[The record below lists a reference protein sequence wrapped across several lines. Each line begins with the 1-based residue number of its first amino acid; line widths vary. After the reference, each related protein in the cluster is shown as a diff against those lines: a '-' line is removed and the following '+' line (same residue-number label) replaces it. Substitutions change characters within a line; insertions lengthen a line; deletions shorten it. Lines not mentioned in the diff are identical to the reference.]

1 MTLSVSRVSLV
12 TGGAGFIGFNLCK
25 RLLLQGDHVICVD
38 DMTSGMLQH
47 VDELQ
52 RHENFRFLR
61 HDVCEPLSLKVDR
74 IFNLACPAS
83 PPAYQADP
91 IKTAL
96 TSVLGVRN
104 VLELALANDARL
116 LHTSTSE
123 VYGDPLEHPQRESY
137 NGNVKTMGPR
147 ACYDEGKR
155 CAEALLYDYHRVRGA
170 DVRVVRIFNTYGPGM
185 RADDGRAVSN
195 FVVQALAGE
204 DLTVYGDGSYTRSF
218 CYVDDLVDGI
228 LLLMELDGDHPQPV
242 NLGNPHE
249 IAINELAELV
259 LAATGSRSR
268 IVHLANAVDDP
279 KVRCPDIT
287 RAMNLLGWRPR
298 VDIADGLR
306 PTVDYFGGAVT
317 GWSRPFRSSRNAM
330 QSQGRW
336 FPRGDLPP
344 QPEGGRP

>member
-1 MTLSVSRVSLV
+1 MATTDQKVSLV

-25 RLLLQGDHVICVD
+25 KLLYFGEKVICVD
-38 DMTSGMLQH
+38 DMTSGIPQH
-47 VDELQ
+47 VVELQ
-52 RHENFRFLR
+52 RHENFHFLR

-91 IKTAL
+91 IKTTL

-104 VLELALANDARL
+104 MLELALANNARI

-155 CAEALLYDYHRVRGA
+155 CAETLLHDYHRIHGA
-170 DVRVVRIFNTYGPGM
+170 DIRVVRIFNTYGPGM

-218 CYVDDLVDGI
+218 CYVDDLVEGI
-228 LLLMELDGDHPQPV
+228 LRLIELDGDHPQPV
-242 NLGNPHE
+242 NLGSPHE
-249 IAINELAELV
+249 ITINKLVELV
-259 LAATGSRSR
+259 LASTGSLSR
-268 IVHLANAVDDP
+268 TAHMANAIDDP
-279 KVRCPDIT
+279 KVRCPDIS
-287 RAMNLLGWRPR
+287 RANALLGWQPK
-298 VDIADGLR
+298 VSIEEGLG
-306 PTVDYFGGAVT
+306 PTIEYFRQA
-317 GWSRPFRSSRNAM
+317 
-330 QSQGRW
+330 
-336 FPRGDLPP
+336 
-344 QPEGGRP
+344 

>member
-1 MTLSVSRVSLV
+1 MSVSIPKTSLV

-25 RLLLQGDHVICVD
+25 TLLARGDQVFCVD
-38 DMTSGMLQH
+38 DMTSGMPQH
-47 VDELQ
+47 IEELQ

-61 HDVCEPLSLKVDR
+61 HDVCEPLSLTVDR

-91 IKTAL
+91 IKTTL

-104 VLELALANDARL
+104 MLELALANGARL

-123 VYGDPLEHPQRESY
+123 IYGDPLEHPQRESY

-155 CAEALLYDYHRVRGA
+155 CAETLLHDYHRVRGA

-218 CYVDDLVDGI
+218 CYVDDLVEGI
-228 LLLMELDGDHPQPV
+228 LLLMELDGDHPEPV

-249 IAINELAELV
+249 ITITALAELV
-259 LAATGSRSR
+259 LTATGSRSR
-268 IVHLANAVDDP
+268 IAHLANATDDP
-279 KVRCPDIT
+279 KLRCPDIS
-287 RAMNLLGWRPR
+287 RARTLLGWHPK
-298 VDIADGLR
+298 VSIEEGLG
-306 PTVDYFGGAVT
+306 PTVEYFRKALLT
-317 GWSRPFRSSRNAM
+317 PD
-330 QSQGRW
+330 
-336 FPRGDLPP
+336 RGVVPTT
-344 QPEGGRP
+344 

>member
-1 MTLSVSRVSLV
+1 MAARRVSLV
-12 TGGAGFIGFNLCK
+12 TGGAGFVGYNLCK
-25 RLLLQGDHVICVD
+25 RLLQQGDEVICLD
-38 DMTSGMLQH
+38 DMTSGMPQH

-52 RHENFRFLR
+52 RYEHCHFLR
-61 HDVCEPLSLKVDR
+61 HDVCEPVTLKVDR

-91 IKTAL
+91 IKTVL

-104 VLELALANDARL
+104 MLELALANDARL

-123 VYGDPLEHPQRESY
+123 IYGDPLEHPQRESY

-155 CAEALLYDYHRVRGA
+155 CAETLLHDYHRVRGA

-195 FVVQALAGE
+195 FVVQALAGK

-218 CYVDDLVDGI
+218 CYVDDLIDGI
-228 LLLMELDGDHPQPV
+228 LLLMELDGDHAQPV

-287 RAMNLLGWRPR
+287 RATALLGWRPK

-306 PTVDYFGGAVT
+306 PTVDYFRRVQTGAVDA
-317 GWSRPFRSSRNAM
+317 GA
-330 QSQGRW
+330 
-336 FPRGDLPP
+336 
-344 QPEGGRP
+344 